1 MGFVHCALPHPV
13 YLVLPERCL
22 LKASEDYPGLPF
34 PQTVAEVEAD
44 FLESSESGLLTLV
57 DEKQPERLIVSFCT
71 PRYELVCG
79 LTPQQDAFFALRLA
93 PLSLRTHN
101 QIVRGAV
108 RLVPQTW
115 GIFADL
121 PDLNRQVYAGAEA
134 DQATQPGQ
142 TGLEAILAC
151 WKQARQPAPSEQ
163 VLNPGTSSAELAFL
177 ANVDT
182 LIDLACQVELEQAAQ
197 QERIPVKAVE
207 AATGPRATGN
217 TYRFLLATPTGFRVG
232 EYLQAGNGTGPGY
245 DGVVVETT
253 GSSLVLRFYQAA
265 ELKTLQRVE
274 WLAPKVSTKQYTI
287 QHAAVSALRN
297 GESLNPHLL
306 QLIVENRFEAYE
318 APSLTN
324 GTGRPNSAQKT
335 LIERALLVP
344 DLLLALGPPGTGKT
358 DTIRE
363 IVARQ
368 AALGKRVLVTS
379 KNNKAVDNVLDGLK
393 NVQALR
399 IGREEVVAPEVRA
412 LLIDNLAEAMQQKIM
427 SGIQPVQENLD
438 GIQDRWPL
446 VQHAIDLLAQLAV
459 DWRLAQAGLEHE
471 LTNLENWQQ
480 ATYTRVERLLERQ
493 KKHSQLMSA
502 RLDEAASRA
511 DGLRQRL
518 EGIQR
523 FSQMPL
529 IGPIMIVL
537 ADQMAQNWQAASQ
550 QHREALLE
558 VRKSRE
564 NLRRSWEAYRHF
576 VTASEQALQFKQAV
590 ARAEAGLAE
599 VRTGLSQAIGDL
611 TRLSGSLPRLN
622 ETSPRS
628 GETLSG
634 APVMPMAFAS
644 PSEIEALLAKWRQWS
659 ELNQQRKGLL
669 QEWRELLQTRHQA
682 LYPALI
688 RRAEVVGAT
697 CIGIA
702 TDLRFEDLEF
712 DLVIADEAGQIQVMD
727 LLVPLVRARRAV
739 LVGDHLQLP
748 PVVEPEITQKIRENE
763 PENQELGEWLEKS
776 LFERLIERETTPA
789 SNRVMLNTQ
798 YRMPRQIAD
807 FISGQFYGG
816 NYHTGSDGEQPE
828 AFFTGSPLVFVDTM
842 KEVRHFEQRA
852 EDSQGYFNP
861 TEARLISDLL
871 LAYQS
876 KGVEAGVIV
885 PYKKQ
890 AEVIRRELRHR
901 QSGLSEDDL
910 VSRVAT
916 VDSFQG
922 KELDVIIFG
931 FTRSNAEGRIGFLTE
946 LRRLN
951 VSLTR
956 ARQQLV
962 LVGDSQ
968 TLANTPDQ
976 DFAHLAQALLKIVKQ
991 TPKGYLY
998 ANELS
1003 RQLQP

>member
-1 MGFVHCALPHPV
+1 MGFVHCALPHPL

-22 LKASEDYPGLPF
+22 LKAAEDYPGLPF

-44 FLESSESGLLTLV
+44 FLESSESGVLTLV
-57 DEKQPERLIVSFCT
+57 DEKQPDRLIVSFCT

-101 QIVRGAV
+101 QITRGAV
-108 RLVPQTW
+108 RVVPQIW
-115 GIFADL
+115 GLFADL
-121 PDLNRQVYAGAEA
+121 PDLNRQVYAGADA
-134 DQATQPGQ
+134 DQANQPGQ
-142 TGLEAILAC
+142 TSIEAILAC

-163 VLNPGTSSAELAFL
+163 VLSPGTSSAELAFL

-182 LIDLACQVELEQAAQ
+182 LIDLACQVELEQAAR
-197 QERIPVKAVE
+197 QERISVKAVE
-207 AATGPRATGN
+207 PAAIVRASGVA
-217 TYRFLLATPTGFRVG
+217 YRFWLATQAGFRVG
-232 EYLQAGNGTGPGY
+232 EYLQAGAGETGIGV

-253 GSSLVLRFYQAA
+253 GSSLVLRFYQAV

-274 WLAPKVSTKQYTI
+274 WLAPKISTKQYTI
-287 QHAAVSALRN
+287 QHAAVNALRN
-297 GESLNPHLL
+297 GESLNPRLL
-306 QLIVENRFEAYE
+306 QLIVENHFEAYE
-318 APSLTN
+318 APSLAN
-324 GTGRPNSAQKT
+324 GTGKPNPAQKT

-358 DTIRE
+358 ETIRE

-368 AALGKRVLVTS
+368 AALGKKVLVTS

-399 IGREEVVAPEVRA
+399 IGREEVVAPEVRP
-412 LLIDNLAEAMQQKIM
+412 LLIDNLANAMQQKIM
-427 SGIQPVQENLD
+427 EGIQPVQENLD

-446 VQHAIDLLAQLAV
+446 IQHAIDLLAQLAV
-459 DWRLAQAGLEHE
+459 DWRLAQTGLEQE
-471 LTNLENWQQ
+471 LTNLQNWQQ
-480 ATYTRVERLLERQ
+480 AAYTRVERLLERQ
-493 KKHSQLMSA
+493 KKHFQLVSA
-502 RLDEAASRA
+502 RLNEAAGQA
-511 DGLRQRL
+511 EGLRQRL
-518 EGIQR
+518 EGIQK
-523 FSQMPL
+523 FSQSPL
-529 IGPIMIVL
+529 IGPFFTLL
-537 ADQMAQNWQAASQ
+537 ADKIAQDWQATSRQ
-550 QHREALLE
+550 YRDALLD

-564 NLRRSWEAYRHF
+564 NLRRSWEAYRQF
-576 VTASEQALQFKQAV
+576 VTGSAQALQFKQAV
-590 ARAEAGLAE
+590 VRAEATLAE
-599 VRTGLSQAIGDL
+599 VRTGLSQALGDL
-611 TRLSGSLPRLN
+611 TRLSGSLPRL
-622 ETSPRS
+622 
-628 GETLSG
+628 GEVSLG
-634 APVMPMAFAS
+634 MPAMPLTFAS
-644 PSEIEALLAKWRQWS
+644 PAEIETLLAAWRRWS
-659 ELNQQRKGLL
+659 ELNLHRKGLL
-669 QEWRELLQTRHQA
+669 QEWRDLLQTHHQA

-688 RRAEVVGAT
+688 RRADVVGAT

-748 PVVEPEITQKIRENE
+748 PVVEPEITLKIRENE

-776 LFERLIERETTPA
+776 LFERLIERSTTPA
-789 SNRVMLNTQ
+789 NNRVMLDTQ
-798 YRMPRQIAD
+798 YRLPRQIAD
-807 FISGQFYGG
+807 FISAQFYGG
-816 NYHTGSDGEQPE
+816 NYHTGSENEQME
-828 AFFTGSPLVFVDTM
+828 ALFTGSPLVFVDTM

-852 EDSQGYFNP
+852 EDGQGYFNP

-871 LAYQS
+871 LAYQA
-876 KGVEAGVIV
+876 KDVEVGVIV

-890 AEVIRRELRHR
+890 AEIIRRELRRR
-901 QSGLSEDDL
+901 QAGLSEDDL

-956 ARQQLV
+956 ARHQLV
-962 LVGDSQ
+962 LVGDSL
-968 TLANTPDQ
+968 TLTSTPDQ
-976 DFAHLAQALLKIVKQ
+976 DFARLTQALLKIVKQ
-991 TPKGYLY
+991 TPKGYVY
-998 ANELS
+998 ANELPRYFQS
-1003 RQLQP
+1003 